1 MIRNSCIRSLAFAV
15 LLLLLPGVLAAAQ
28 EKPETRTSVRY
39 TVRFMDLHDAEVL
52 AWDQCGQP
60 AERCRVASLAV
71 NDAGIKGY
79 LEVLA
84 DASVHEK
91 IARALAEQ
99 DATPLSQSFQVLLL
113 SAGSKAES
121 SGLEIPANARKAL
134 DDLKG
139 FLPFK
144 SYQLL
149 DAVWMRAT
157 QDRLASGQISGS
169 DGIDYQV
176 RLRFRNLGSPK
187 DRNLFVETFSLVA
200 QPGTPKP
207 SSAAAGDVPHLA
219 PPAARAL
226 IETSFGLKV
235 GETIVVGTSK
245 LDGAGEGL
253 VVLLTAVPSS

>member
-1 MIRNSCIRSLAFAV
+1 MIRNSCARSLLFSL
-15 LLLLLPGVLAAAQ
+15 LLLLLPGALSAAQ
-28 EKPETRTSVRY
+28 EQPETRTSVRY

-84 DASVHEK
+84 EAAVHEK
-91 IARALAEQ
+91 IARALAAQ
-99 DATPLSQSFQVLLL
+99 DAVPLTQSFQVLLL
-113 SAGSKAES
+113 AAGAKAAD

-144 SYQLL
+144 SYRLL
-149 DAVWMRAT
+149 DAVWIRAT
-157 QDRLASGQISGS
+157 QDRLAVGQISG
-169 DGIDYQV
+169 GAGAGYQV
-176 RLRFRNLGSPK
+176 RLRFRNLGNPK
-187 DRNLFVETFSLVA
+187 DRNLFVDTFSLMA
-200 QPGTPKP
+200 QPATPKP
-207 SSAAAGDVPHLA
+207 SAAGEGQPMA
-219 PPAARAL
+219 PPAPRAL
-226 IETSFGLKV
+226 IDTSFGLKG

-245 LDGAGEGL
+245 VDGAEEAL